1 MLGAVVPPPACVRL
15 NGNVCECARAHAC
28 ARGVRGRVGGVW
40 DTWAAPRVCGNEGA
54 FIGCAH
60 VACIHV
66 HECLYAAV
74 RPGVL
79 HAVGMFVFGCV

>member
-1 MLGAVVPPPACVRL
+1 M
-15 NGNVCECARAHAC
+15 
-28 ARGVRGRVGGVW
+28 GGVW